1 MISKYRTAA
10 VAILLA
16 VLAGC
21 VVNPV
26 TGKSELAGLSTEQ
39 ELAIGE
45 ENYGPMQQAEGG
57 EYDIDPVLTEYVQGV
72 GNRLA
77 AVSDREL
84 PYEFVVLNNSIPN
97 AWALPG
103 GKIALNRGLLTE
115 LQSEA
120 ELAAVLGHE
129 IVHAAAGHTSQR
141 QGRTSVL
148 QGILLGAAIATS
160 GSKYGE
166 YAVGGASVG
175 AQLINQRYGQG
186 DELESDK
193 YGMKYMSL
201 AGYDPQGAVE
211 LQKTFVRL
219 SEGKQADWLSGLFA
233 SHPPSQ
239 KRVDANIA
247 TAAGLPAGGET
258 GVERFKAA
266 MTKTMAVKPA
276 YDTFDDGRKL
286 LGEGKAEE
294 AIKKANEAIALFPEE
309 GHFYA
314 LRGDARFQNKE
325 YNMAVTNYDSAI
337 RRRDSYF
344 YYYLQR
350 GRSREELDDLDEA
363 KIDLEKSNSL
373 LPTSIAYYSLGTIAA
388 AKGETETA
396 IGHFEKIADG
406 KGDVAVAA
414 HTELA
419 KLDLSRNPH
428 KYVQK
433 RCDPDESGNLVVS
446 VKNSTNIAIDNIGFV
461 VEYTDASGRQRSE
474 SRKVSGRLEAGE
486 ITSVNTRL
494 GPYTAGSN
502 CPVRITSA
510 SIVE

>member
-1 MISKYRTAA
+1 
-10 VAILLA
+10 
-16 VLAGC
+16 
-21 VVNPV
+21 
-26 TGKSELAGLSTEQ
+26 
-39 ELAIGE
+39 
-45 ENYGPMQQAEGG
+45 
-57 EYDIDPVLTEYVQGV
+57 
-72 GNRLA
+72 
-77 AVSDREL
+77 
-84 PYEFVVLNNSIPN
+84 
-97 AWALPG
+97 
-103 GKIALNRGLLTE
+103 
-115 LQSEA
+115 
-120 ELAAVLGHE
+120 
-129 IVHAAAGHTSQR
+129 
-141 QGRTSVL
+141 
-148 QGILLGAAIATS
+148 
-160 GSKYGE
+160 
-166 YAVGGASVG
+166 
-175 AQLINQRYGQG
+175 
-186 DELESDK
+186 
-193 YGMKYMSL
+193 
-201 AGYDPQGAVE
+201 
-211 LQKTFVRL
+211 
-219 SEGKQADWLSGLFA
+219 
-233 SHPPSQ
+233 
-239 KRVDANIA
+239 
-247 TAAGLPAGGET
+247 
-258 GVERFKAA
+258 
-266 MTKTMAVKPA
+266 
-276 YDTFDDGRKL
+276 
-286 LGEGKAEE
+286 
-294 AIKKANEAIALFPEE
+294 
-309 GHFYA
+309 
-314 LRGDARFQNKE
+314 
-325 YNMAVTNYDSAI
+325 MAVTNYDSAI

-363 KIDLEKSNSL
+363 KSDLEKSNSL

>member
-1 MISKYRTAA
+1 MKSRYRIAT
-10 VAILLA
+10 VVILLTG
-16 VLAGC
+16 LAGC
-21 VVNPV
+21 TVNPV

-57 EYDIDPVLTEYVQGV
+57 EYDIDPALTEYVRSV

-77 AVSDREL
+77 AVSDRQF

-115 LQSEA
+115 LQSES

-141 QGRTSVL
+141 QGRTNVL

-193 YGMKYMSL
+193 YGMNYMSL
-201 AGYDPQGAVE
+201 AGYDPKGAVE

-219 SEGKQADWLSGLFA
+219 SEGQQSDWLSGLFA

-258 GVERFKAA
+258 GAESFKAA
-266 MTKTMAVKPA
+266 MTKTMAAKPA
-276 YDTFDDGRKL
+276 YDLFDDGRKL
-286 LGEGKAEE
+286 LDEGKPEE
-294 AIKKANEAIALFPEE
+294 AIEKANEAIALLPEE

-325 YNMAVTNYDSAI
+325 YNMAETNYDSAI
-337 RRRDSYF
+337 RHRDGYF

-350 GRSREELDDLDEA
+350 GRSREELDDLVDA
-363 KIDLEKSNSL
+363 KSDLEKSNSL
-373 LPTSIAYYSLGTIAA
+373 LPTTIAYFSLGTIAA
-388 AKGETETA
+388 AEGETETA
-396 IGHFEKIADG
+396 IEHFEKIAG
-406 KGDVAVAA
+406 GEGDVAVAA
-414 HTELA
+414 RTELA

-446 VKNSTNIAIDNIGFV
+446 VKNNTNIAIDNVGFV
-461 VEYTDASGRQRSE
+461 VEYTDASGRRRSE
-474 SRKVSGRLEAGE
+474 SRRIPAQLKAGE
-486 ITSVNTRL
+486 ITNVNTRL